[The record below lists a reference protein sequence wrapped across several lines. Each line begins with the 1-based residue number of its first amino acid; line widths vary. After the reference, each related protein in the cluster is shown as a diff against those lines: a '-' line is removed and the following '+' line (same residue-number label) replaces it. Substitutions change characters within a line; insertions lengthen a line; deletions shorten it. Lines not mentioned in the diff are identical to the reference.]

1 MEKLANKYVNMGK
14 EWLVGE
20 YGEWENK
27 TTEIGIDDDEMEL
40 VNDLIEAIYE
50 HEDVYSCK
58 KTTSCGLVCVKI
70 EFLG

>member
-27 TTEIGIDDDEMEL
+27 TTEIGIDDD
-40 VNDLIEAIYE
+40 
-50 HEDVYSCK
+50 
-58 KTTSCGLVCVKI
+58 
-70 EFLG
+70 